1 MEWYLKSLEELFALF
16 NTSIN
21 GLTQKQAEQAL
32 LKYGPNKLKE
42 KPKPHPI
49 VKFLGQFKSVP
60 ILMLIAATLILIL
73 LTIFTPENRLTD
85 AIVILI
91 VIFLNAIM
99 GYIQEARAEKAMEAL
114 KKLTSPKAKVL
125 REGLERVI
133 DVSQVVPG
141 DILLLEEG
149 DRVPADAR
157 ILESH
162 SLEVDESMLT
172 GESTPVRKEPILLV
186 DKLPITDQIN
196 MVFMGTVITRGRG
209 KAVAVATGMDT
220 EIGRIARIIQEEEE
234 EETPLQKRL
243 NTMGQQI
250 GAIALIAMVVLFIID
265 MLVPPTNLIEGF
277 LLAVSLAVAIIPEGL
292 PIVTLVTLAVGMQI
306 MAKKNAVIRRLM
318 CVETLGCTTVIC
330 SDKTGTLT
338 KNEMTVREMHIA
350 GKRYRITGEGYA
362 PEGEILA
369 NGERADLSNA
379 ALQRAMEIMALCNNA
394 HLIKEG
400 DKWNVVGDPTEG
412 ALLAVVGK
420 ANLNSRI
427 LLEKLPRIEE
437 KIFDPKRKLMTTV
450 HAFQGGRIAFIKGAP
465 EVLLELSRYI
475 LEDEVEAEREREI
488 AESDKRAIE
497 NINLEFASRAYR
509 VLAIGYKQL
518 KQSEAVDG
526 EIERDMTFV
535 GILGIM
541 DPPRSEAKQA
551 IALCKEAG
559 IKVVMITG
567 DQKNTAVAV
576 AKEIGLLE
584 ENGDKVLT
592 GSELDR
598 MESEVFKKIAGEIRV
613 YARVSP
619 EHKMKIVD
627 ALKSRGEIVAMT
639 GDGVNDA
646 PALARSDIGIAM
658 GISGTDVAKEASDM
672 VLMDDN
678 FSSIVAAVEEG
689 RRIYDNIRKFI
700 RYQLSTNVGAILL
713 LFLATILVPY
723 AIPMYPVQLLW
734 INIMMDGPPAIA
746 LGLEPADK
754 DIMKHPPRDPE
765 EKILSHAILKAIF
778 LNGAIMGLGAFLL
791 FYWVYYFS
799 SHSDAARHAQ
809 TVTFTSYVIF
819 QMFNVF
825 NCRSLQKSTFS
836 IGLTANKFLLLAVF
850 TSVFLQILVIYIPLF
865 NTLFHTIP
873 LSIEDWGLIL
883 LTASSVLIIE
893 EIKKAAARKNS

>member
-1 MEWYLKSLEELFALF
+1 MNWYSKSIEELFTLF
-16 NTSIN
+16 NTSIR
-21 GLTQKQAEQAL
+21 GLNKEQAEQAL
-32 LKYGPNKLKE
+32 LKHGPNKLKE
-42 KPKPHPI
+42 KPKPHPLI
-49 VKFLGQFKSVP
+49 KFLAQFKSVP
-60 ILMLIAATLILIL
+60 ILMLIAATLILVL

-125 REGLERVI
+125 RDGLERVI
-133 DVSQVVPG
+133 DVSEVVPG

-149 DRVPADAR
+149 DRIPADAR
-157 ILESH
+157 IFESCN
-162 SLEVDESMLT
+162 LEVDESMLT
-172 GESTPVRKEPILLV
+172 GESTPVRKEPVLLAGKISIV
-186 DKLPITDQIN
+186 DQVNT
-196 MVFMGTVITRGRG
+196 VFMGTIITRGRG
-209 KAVAVATGMDT
+209 KAIVVATGMDT
-220 EIGRIARIIQEEEE
+220 EMGRIARVIQEEEE
-234 EETPLQKRL
+234 EETPLQRRL
-243 NTMGQQI
+243 NSMGKQI
-250 GAIALIAMVVLFIID
+250 GAIALIAMVVLFSID
-265 MLVPPTNLIEGF
+265 MLIPPSNLIEGF

-306 MAKKNAVIRRLM
+306 MAQKNAVIRRLM

-338 KNEMTVREMHIA
+338 KNEMTLREMHIA
-350 GKRYRITGEGYA
+350 GKRYHITGEGYS
-362 PEGEILA
+362 PEGEILI
-369 NGERADLSNA
+369 NGEKADLSQPT
-379 ALQRAMEIMALCNNA
+379 LQRALEIMALCNNA
-394 HLIKEG
+394 HLLKEG

-412 ALLAVVGK
+412 ALLAVVEK
-420 ANLNSRI
+420 AKLNSKA

-437 KIFDPKRKLMTTV
+437 KIFDPKRKFMTTV
-450 HAFQGGRIAFIKGAP
+450 HLAEGGRDKIAFVKGAP
-465 EVLLELSRYI
+465 EVLLRLSRYI
-475 LEDEVEAEREREI
+475 LGDEGVRDITEI
-488 AESDKRAIE
+488 DRKAIE
-497 NINLEFASRAYR
+497 DINLEFASKAYR
-509 VLAIGYKQL
+509 VLALGYKQL
-518 KQSEAVDG
+518 EQSEEG
-526 EIERDMTFV
+526 EIEMGMTFV

-541 DPPRSEAKQA
+541 DPPRSEAKRA

-567 DQKNTAVAV
+567 DQKNTAIAV
-576 AKEIGLLE
+576 AKELGLLE
-584 ENGDKVLT
+584 GNEGKVLT
-592 GSELDR
+592 GSELDQ
-598 MESEVFKKIAGEIRV
+598 MDGEEFKKIAGEIKV

-619 EHKMKIVD
+619 EHKMKIID

-646 PALARSDIGIAM
+646 PALTKSDIGISM

-713 LFLATILVPY
+713 LFLATVLVPY

-746 LGLEPADK
+746 LGLESADK

-765 EKILSHAILKAIF
+765 EKILSSAILKAIF
-778 LNGAIMGLGAFLL
+778 LNGCIMGLGAFLL
-791 FYWVYYFS
+791 FYWAYYFS
-799 SHSDAARHAQ
+799 GHSDAARYAQ
-809 TVTFTSYVIF
+809 TVTFTGYVIY

-825 NCRSLQKSTFS
+825 NCRSLEKSTFS
-836 IGLTANKFLLLAVF
+836 IGLTSNKFLLLAVS
-850 TSVFLQILVIYIPLF
+850 TSVFLQILVIYIPLL
-865 NTLFHTIP
+865 NTLFHTVP
-873 LSIEDWGLIL
+873 LKLEDWRIIL
-883 LTASSVLIIE
+883 LAASSVLIFE
-893 EIKKAAARKNS
+893 EVKKAIAQRKS